1 MSHKKTQSVYLK
13 LQAGQVELIMK
24 SLKQYGNTLKYML
37 GTEKC
42 SDREREYKIGELD
55 KTYEQI
61 LLILAEQVNSKA
73 IDEEQLS
80 DFTKNALKE
89 EKLAEIIPFNKN
101 INIG

>member
-55 KTYEQI
+55 T
-61 LLILAEQVNSKA
+61 
-73 IDEEQLS
+73 
-80 DFTKNALKE
+80 T
-89 EKLAEIIPFNKN
+89 
-101 INIG
+101 